1 MEEYQ
6 AAGQTPAIDTETP
19 PVVVPSPATI
29 AQATAMATQKSGGKK
44 PTTAAVMGQVSALQQ
59 ADTIK
64 QLQHQMKA
72 LETQTKDTSVAFL
85 ATVTTL
91 ITSAFGFV
99 AALAWNGA
107 IQAFFKQIIP
117 DPNGES
123 WGLVIS
129 NFIYALIVTV
139 VVVLIIFQLT
149 NLNKRLGGKSLIGEL
164 KSEEGSSKK
173 EKND

>member
-1 MEEYQ
+1 MPTT
-6 AAGQTPAIDTETP
+6 AAEAAAAPI
-19 PVVVPSPATI
+19 PSAETI
-29 AQATAMATQKSGGKK
+29 AQATAIATQKAGGKK
-44 PTTAAVMGQVSALQQ
+44 PTTAAVMAQVSALQQ

-64 QLQHQMKA
+64 ALQHQMRA
-72 LETQTKDTSVAFL
+72 LESQTKDTSVAFL

-107 IQAFFKQIIP
+107 IQAFFHQIIP

-139 VVVLIIFQLT
+139 IVVLIIFQLT
-149 NLNKRLGGKSLIGEL
+149 YLNKRLGGKSLIGEVG
-164 KSEEGSSKK
+164 KAEEGSKREKSK
-173 EKND
+173 ED